1 MMYTSTRASL
11 APSQFRYATLLD
23 WLLMAV
29 GTFCAIC
36 HGAALPVLMLL
47 FGDLA
52 NAFTNEE
59 ISSLLINGSA
69 DGCDTIIQNATS
81 LVSPSGTPLE
91 CSDFQNNPPNV
102 SDVIQSCIS
111 TQYDCYDED
120 RFIFEINKL
129 TYIFVSIG
137 FAVLILGTVQIAFF
151 QIASERQ
158 VQKIRK
164 LFYRS
169 ILNQEI
175 GWFDANPSGELSS
188 RLTE

>member
-1 MMYTSTRASL
+1 
-11 APSQFRYATLLD
+11 
-23 WLLMAV
+23 MAV
-29 GTFCAIC
+29 GAFCAIC
-36 HGAALPVLMLL
+36 HGASLPVLMLL

-59 ISSLLINGSA
+59 ISSLLINGSE
-69 DGCDTIIQNATS
+69 GCNSIVTNFVPPPGSTPVCNETVTGAPTVSRIIMACFS
-81 LVSPSGTPLE
+81 S
-91 CSDFQNNPPNV
+91 
-102 SDVIQSCIS
+102 
-111 TQYDCYDED
+111 QYQCLDQGQ
-120 RFIFEINKL
+120 FIAEINKL
-129 TYIFVSIG
+129 TYIFVGIG
-137 FAVLILGTVQIAFF
+137 VAVLILGTFQIAFF

-169 ILNQEI
+169 ILTQEI